1 MGTADT
7 GPGGGVELPAIV
19 VVLVT
24 GPDEE
29 TLLGI
34 GRRLVAE
41 RLAACCN
48 VLGGVAS
55 VYRWKDEIEQ
65 EGEAL
70 AIIKTTRACLEPLEG
85 AVRSLHPYEEP
96 EFLVLPIL
104 GGSEGYLSWVAGSVQ
119 AAGED

>member
-55 VYRWKDEIEQ
+55 VYRWKGEIEQ

-70 AIIKTTRACLEPLEG
+70 AIIKTTRDRYPALERAL
-85 AVRSLHPYEEP
+85 RDLHPYEVP
-96 EFLVLPIL
+96 EIIAVPVDRGLHD
-104 GGSEGYLSWVAGSVQ
+104 YLEWVRLCTNAS
-119 AAGED
+119 

>member
-1 MGTADT
+1 MGAADP
-7 GPGGGVELPAIV
+7 GPRRAVKLPAIV

-55 VYRWKDEIEQ
+55 VYRWKGEIEQ

-70 AIIKTTRACLEPLEG
+70 AIIKTTRACLEPMERL
-85 AVRSLHPYEEP
+85 VRSLHPYEEP

-104 GGSEGYLSWVAGSVQ
+104 GGSESYLNWVAGSVQ